1 MELCIQPKVRMNTDG
16 NIEMCLLDRDWQIN
30 WSHLIVSKSV
40 QNEIEMII
48 CKYNLEELA
57 QSIAFS

>member
-1 MELCIQPKVRMNTDG
+1 MGLSIQLCVRMNTDG
-16 NIEMCLLDRDWQIN
+16 NIEMCLLDKDWQIN